1 MKNKI
6 PAYFYSKR
14 NSWWLVGGTAVF
26 TELFIIIFEPFRA
39 RVLVHNDWEYLL
51 WTTVVVLIGML
62 VIGISR
68 WIMHEVGE
76 RKGLSVGGYSFWIF
90 LEVSILTLIY
100 SLMLILLSGYVAEQY
115 QGSFF
120 DLFKDILW
128 GTAFTLLI
136 PYTILL
142 LSFAYIDARNALAQ
156 VSGNTDTKSLPD
168 MYHFYDDKG
177 DLKLSVRPE
186 MVYYLEA
193 ADNYVTI
200 HYMNGA
206 KVDKLMIRNTLKNI
220 EWRFRDKGLVRCHRS
235 YIINIRKVSVIRRQ
249 DCDVVVD
256 FAQERMPVIPVS
268 KGYSDVVM
276 QYFSNN

>member
-1 MKNKI
+1 
-6 PAYFYSKR
+6 
-14 NSWWLVGGTAVF
+14 
-26 TELFIIIFEPFRA
+26 
-39 RVLVHNDWEYLL
+39 
-51 WTTVVVLIGML
+51 
-62 VIGISR
+62 
-68 WIMHEVGE
+68 
-76 RKGLSVGGYSFWIF
+76 
-90 LEVSILTLIY
+90 
-100 SLMLILLSGYVAEQY
+100 
-115 QGSFF
+115 
-120 DLFKDILW
+120 
-128 GTAFTLLI
+128 
-136 PYTILL
+136 
-142 LSFAYIDARNALAQ
+142 
-156 VSGNTDTKSLPD
+156 
-168 MYHFYDDKG
+168 
-177 DLKLSVRPE
+177 